1 MEQQQ
6 SKINHLIRENESARN
21 KIKKLQ
27 VKKTSDTKQ
36 MKMSSFVTTQQL
48 TGLDSDSDVQ
58 EVRIKKPDSTQPKIV
73 QGSDSSLEDIPSAQA
88 SQKKKKQGA
97 RIESTSTIEQQEEKR
112 EVDKEDY
119 PEAAVV
125 MEL

>member
-6 SKINHLIRENESARN
+6 SKINRLIRENESVRN

-36 MKMSSFVTTQQL
+36 TKMSSFVTTQQS

-58 EVRIKKPDSTQPKIV
+58 EVRIKKTGFNSTEN
-73 QGSDSSLEDIPSAQA
+73 SSRQQFRLRRHPF
-88 SQKKKKQGA
+88 
-97 RIESTSTIEQQEEKR
+97 STSKPEEEETMCTHRVNQHYRATRRKT
-112 EVDKEDY
+112 
-119 PEAAVV
+119 
-125 MEL
+125 